1 MNTIFGSLDLNIVIR
16 CFQLTTAQPD
26 PRLLALPPF
35 RIKEIKS
42 DYANIVIETMR
53 RNSHLNCLWPLLK
66 VLQILGGC
74 PIQRSENSPCGFKE
88 MSCGVYLAVA
98 LSAILLA
105 NATHFLSWFYL
116 MFLYDLTFEELFQK
130 VFGLNQG
137 SKMDQHTLR
146 YLSIS
151 FIVMS
156 VGIVKGNFNL
166 KHKFIHLMELF
177 QSDDTQSL
185 QYSKIWKKNILYFTI
200 YWWIVFLINALL
212 LTHIAIIELEAELPN
227 G

>member
-1 MNTIFGSLDLNIVIR
+1 MNTIFGSLELSIFSVFDPPQPNLIHDCLLCLHLGLKRLN
-16 CFQLTTAQPD
+16 P
-26 PRLLALPPF
+26 
-35 RIKEIKS
+35 S
-42 DYANIVIETMR
+42 DYAKETMR
-53 RNSHLNCLWPLLK
+53 RNNQLNCLWPLLK

-74 PIQRSENSPCGFKE
+74 PIQRSENSPCGFKK
-88 MSCGVYLAVA
+88 MSSGVYLAIA
-98 LSAILLA
+98 LSTFLLA

-137 SKMDQHTLR
+137 SKMDQHTLQ

-156 VGIVKGNFNL
+156 VGIMKGNFNL

-177 QSDDTQSL
+177 QSVDTQSL
-185 QYSKIWKKNILYFTI
+185 QYPKIWNKNILYFSI

>member
-1 MNTIFGSLDLNIVIR
+1 
-16 CFQLTTAQPD
+16 
-26 PRLLALPPF
+26 
-35 RIKEIKS
+35 
-42 DYANIVIETMR
+42 
-53 RNSHLNCLWPLLK
+53 
-66 VLQILGGC
+66 
-74 PIQRSENSPCGFKE
+74 
-88 MSCGVYLAVA
+88 
-98 LSAILLA
+98 
-105 NATHFLSWFYL
+105 
-116 MFLYDLTFEELFQK
+116 
-130 VFGLNQG
+130 
-137 SKMDQHTLR
+137 MDQHTLR

-177 QSDDTQSL
+177 QSDDTKSWT
-185 QYSKIWKKNILYFTI
+185 YPKIWKKNIFYFTI